1 MISKAAYRH
10 HSPLLET
17 SKNSI
22 SRKDPLPLRAI
33 NYEIDQLKT
42 PPDEYLAPNSLN
54 RDYTDDD
61 SDDVRMVTESAEEGS
76 EI

>member
-1 MISKAAYRH
+1 MKLFLKYN
-10 HSPLLET
+10 LT
-17 SKNSI
+17 
-22 SRKDPLPLRAI
+22 AI

-61 SDDVRMVTESAEEGS
+61 SDEKSMVTESNEEGS
-76 EI
+76 EIEFTDESAIVPKL